1 MSTPQPAELQFP
13 KAVDTAPAHN
23 GAAFW
28 AVGALLALSYASATA
43 PSILY
48 RRYQADWHFSSGMV
62 TSVFAVYSVAVI
74 VALLLTGAA
83 SDVGRRKPFLFF
95 ALALC
100 ALSMVLFAVADG
112 VVWLFVARIVQGLGV
127 GVGLSPLGGMLLDLR
142 PAGRQGAF
150 VNQAATNLGMVVG
163 ALGAGVLVD
172 TAPRPT
178 VTVYVVLLVLF
189 VVAIVSVVA
198 LPETVHTTSTGFVAS
213 RRISLPA
220 GRRREFWLLSLGAI
234 ATWAVGGFYMS
245 LGPTVSAQI
254 LHTGS
259 YTVNAVSIAVLAG
272 GGLLAQVLCYGWS
285 FRREMV
291 TGAILLAVGTAG
303 VLWSMWPDSALLFF
317 TGSAVLSL
325 GFGLTAVGSFR
336 SLIALAQPTRR
347 AEVVAA
353 VYVVSF
359 LAFSAPAVAA
369 GFAAM
374 RYGLRGTMVVLGVAV
389 VAMAAIAAIAAVL
402 TLEAVAEPLRAGPG
416 RVVGVPAIRRSE
428 GGVP

>member
-1 MSTPQPAELQFP
+1 MSTPEPAELHHR
-13 KAVDTAPAHN
+13 AAPEYP

-28 AVGALLALSYASATA
+28 SVGALLALSYASATA

-83 SDVGRRKPFLFF
+83 SDVGRRKPFLFL
-95 ALALC
+95 ALGLC
-100 ALSMVLFAVADG
+100 ALSMLIFAAADG
-112 VVWLFVARIVQGLGV
+112 VVWLFVARVVQGLGV

-142 PAGRQGAF
+142 PVGRQGAF
-150 VNQAATNLGMVVG
+150 VSQAATNVGMMIG
-163 ALGAGVLVD
+163 ALGAGVLAD
-172 TAPRPT
+172 LAPRPT
-178 VTVYVVLLVLF
+178 VTVYVILMAVFL
-189 VVAIVSVVA
+189 VAIVSVRA
-198 LPETVHTTSTGFVAS
+198 LPETVHTTGAGTGFVAS

-291 TGAILLAVGTAG
+291 TGAVLLAVGTGG
-303 VLWSMWPDSALLFF
+303 VLWSMWPDSAILFF

-374 RYGLRGTMVVLGVAV
+374 RYGLRGTMVVLGAAVA
-389 VAMAAIAAIAAVL
+389 AMAAIAAIAAVL
-402 TLEAVAEPLRAGPG
+402 TPEVVAEPLRAGPG
-416 RVVGVPAIRRSE
+416 RTAGAPAVQRAE